1 MSDASTK
8 QENITSASSKETD
21 MSKDEALKLLK
32 EEAEAIGIAR
42 NVAIKDILAKLEA
55 TDGKTILKEE
65 MQRQKALRKSR
76 EVVWKQMEAKEAK
89 ISKLADHFSAYDV
102 DDSNAIDMEEFKLLC
117 QDLMMKQKNLTESFK
132 NIDADGSGQIEFE
145 EFKDWYE
152 QEKRSSSA
160 GKRISRFFKKRVKE
174 LGNLSDAAHARKAI
188 IKQIILKSDA
198 KTRADFA
205 KVHPDIETARAMAPA
220 QSPPSRLG
228 FPKQDRTILNAERQ
242 AESNFNKDTANL
254 LKKSHYV
261 KDLDTNHDG
270 VLSTAELV
278 VALNKKNNDS
288 AIQELGTLR
297 ENRDSDESDNEDLT
311 STDLAKE
318 KQAQLQDNLQNT
330 TITSAKVVS
339 PIATIEGGSNDD
351 DIRVKEASENDDEG
365 AVRESPIQSDCACCT
380 IV

>member
-1 MSDASTK
+1 M
-8 QENITSASSKETD
+8 
-21 MSKDEALKLLK
+21 
-32 EEAEAIGIAR
+32 
-42 NVAIKDILAKLEA
+42 
-55 TDGKTILKEE
+55 
-65 MQRQKALRKSR
+65 
-76 EVVWKQMEAKEAK
+76 
-89 ISKLADHFSAYDV
+89 
-102 DDSNAIDMEEFKLLC
+102 
-117 QDLMMKQKNLTESFK
+117 
-132 NIDADGSGQIEFE
+132 
-145 EFKDWYE
+145 
-152 QEKRSSSA
+152 
-160 GKRISRFFKKRVKE
+160 
-174 LGNLSDAAHARKAI
+174 
-188 IKQIILKSDA
+188 
-198 KTRADFA
+198 
-205 KVHPDIETARAMAPA
+205 HPDIETARAMAPA